1 MNLGTKRRKRNRKK
15 RKKRTKKR
23 KGGELNTEKLPE
35 SIEYRADAAERQ
47 VEEDEQLLRENLEE
61 ERAERNIKLG
71 KRRKAQSAKRTQ
83 KREEQEILGREV
95 DNIMVEGDAASAE
108 LKARNSAKMQQG
120 RERLKKRIDERKG
133 IDKGDAEDAGEVD
146 TPIQEQQTL
155 NNNASVSEAAGNVDE
170 REKRYELP
178 DKPTNIDNFF
188 HKHYNNPESP
198 ISKYIRF
205 WFQTNLSG
213 EKTGRVYEL
222 NLSKCRREYCN
233 LAVSLKFNNNL
244 DTNLANDGDDKWTKP
259 RVDEI
264 NNGSDIVENVNKTV
278 NSFDEKAE
286 KHMDT
291 YDLFFYPDSDA
302 IVFHDRLSWSTKSK
316 RYIVRMA
323 SKVIKNIYFRY
334 LSNDE
339 FERLYAGYLKYI
351 SANSNSQ
358 LAHSEGTSADV
369 PGTTI
374 EQQCLSL
381 GFQKGNLKSPRR
393 RRVRQRRVTGS
404 RYGIGRRGRPRRRK
418 RTRSREKTRRTGN
431 ESWID
436 GLKFTGGR
444 KRKTK
449 RRKRKKTKKR
459 RK

>member
-213 EKTGRVYEL
+213 ENEGRVYEL

-244 DTNLANDGDDKWTKP
+244 DTNLANDGDDKWKKP

-278 NSFDEKAE
+278 NRFDEKAE

-302 IVFHDRLSWSTKSK
+302 IVFHEGKSYSTKSK

-334 LSNDE
+334 LSKDE
-339 FERLYAGYLKYI
+339 FERLYPGYLKYN
-351 SANSNSQ
+351 SANSQ
-358 LAHSEGTSADV
+358 LDNSEGTSADV

-418 RTRSREKTRRTGN
+418 RTRSREKTRRTDN